1 MQRNNQAY
9 TFKRAWLLLF
19 AMEPKSRIKS
29 WKSWFIFNLQKIN
42 INQYCE
48 SIRGN
53 EIIMIRT
60 GDILQELM
68 ATSIIWAKKY
78 TVKTLYILEHP
89 SSWSTLQIFMASIQ
103 A

>member
-68 ATSIIWAKKY
+68 ATFNGNFYHMGKKVY
-78 TVKTLYILEHP
+78 SEDFVHT
-89 SSWSTLQIFMASIQ
+89 
-103 A
+103 